1 MFEKSLLLGMYAV
14 SPLHPGS
21 GSEISVID
29 LPVQREKHTGFPVVW
44 GQSLKGA
51 LRHAYE
57 RKNGK
62 DKAVVIFGP
71 DTDRASEHAGAI
83 SVGDAKVLLFPVRS
97 ARGVFAYVTSPLVLK
112 RFMEDLS
119 LAGLHPENTP
129 IPDVPVAHSGS
140 VVTIAKNGEHHV
152 VLEDLRLKVKTADLS
167 GIAGELSKVAPISR
181 EDLLKRLVIVPDD
194 VFSAF
199 VRVGTEVVARVRI
212 NPETGT
218 VEEGALWYEEFIP
231 RDTVM
236 YAVIAV
242 SKPRKEHPELRDA
255 ESVVKELQRFVEEVS
270 YLQIGGDETVGKGF
284 VRLSARG

>member
-1 MFEKSLLLGMYAV
+1 MFERSLLLGMYAV

-29 LPVQREKHTGFPVVW
+29 LPIQREKHTGFPVVW

-57 RKNGK
+57 KKRGK
-62 DKAVVIFGP
+62 DRAVVIFGP
-71 DTDRASEHAGAI
+71 DTNNASEHAGAI

-97 ARGVFAYVTSPLVLK
+97 AKGVFAYVTSPLVLK

-119 LAGLHPENTP
+119 LAGLQPGNVSIPEETT
-129 IPDVPVAHSGS
+129 VHSGS
-140 VVTIAKNGEHHV
+140 VVTIAKNGGHHI
-152 VLEDLRLKVKTADLS
+152 VLEDLRLKAKPADLS
-167 GIAGELSKVAPISR
+167 GIAEEIVKVAPISK

-194 VFSAF
+194 IFSAF

-242 SKPRKEHPELRDA
+242 SKPRKEHPELKDA
-255 ESVVKELQRFVEEVS
+255 SSVAEELKSFIDEVT

-284 VRLSARG
+284 VKMSARG

>member
-1 MFEKSLLLGMYAV
+1 MFEKGLLLGMYAV

-57 RKNGK
+57 KRRGK

-71 DTDRASEHAGAI
+71 DTGNASEHAGAI

-97 ARGVFAYVTSPLVLK
+97 ARGVFAYITSPLVLK
-112 RFMEDLS
+112 RFLEDLS
-119 LAGLHPENTP
+119 LAGLQPGNVSIPEGTT
-129 IPDVPVAHSGS
+129 VHTWS
-140 VVTIAKNGEHHV
+140 VVTIKRGNGHHV
-152 VLEDLRLKVKTADLS
+152 VLEDLRMKARTADLS
-167 GIAGELSKVAPISR
+167 GIAGEIAKVAPISK

-242 SKPRKEHPELRDA
+242 SKPRKEHAELKDASSVVEELR
-255 ESVVKELQRFVEEVS
+255 SFIEEVT
-270 YLQIGGDETVGKGF
+270 YLQVGGDETVGKGF
-284 VRLSARG
+284 VRLLVRG

>member
-57 RKNGK
+57 ARR
-62 DKAVVIFGP
+62 DKEKATVIFGP
-71 DTDRASEHAGAI
+71 DKDNASEHAGAV

-97 ARGVFAYVTSPLVLK
+97 AKGVFAYATSPLVLK
-112 RFMEDLS
+112 RFKDDLT
-119 LAGLHPENTP
+119 LAGVEADFQ
-129 IPDVPVAHSGS
+129 IPSAPVVHRDS
-140 VVTIAKNGEHHV
+140 VLKMAKNGEHHV
-152 VLEDLRLKVKTADLS
+152 VLEDLRLRVRLEDLS
-167 GIAGELSKVAPISR
+167 GMAEMMARIVPLSK
-181 EDLLKRLVIVPDD
+181 EELLERLVVVPDD

-199 VRVGTEVVARVRI
+199 VRVGTEVIARIRI

-218 VEEGALWYEEFIP
+218 VDEGALWYEEFIP

-236 YAVIAV
+236 YAVMAV
-242 SKPRKEHPELRDA
+242 SKPRKEHPELKNADGVA
-255 ESVVKELQRFVEEVS
+255 KELREFVGEVS

-284 VRLSARG
+284 VRLSLEG